1 MARAV
6 INALMAIEHQKGE
19 DRDDVR
25 PPGPWKSASS
35 KTRRGVRRL
44 PLRIIGVGGAGLNIL
59 SRIPKTEFEDAEVF
73 AADTDSVHLA
83 VSGVPRKIL
92 LPASPGMLSGSD
104 SNPACGREA
113 ALEVEEELRAAL
125 VGARYVIVL
134 CGLGGGTGPGAAPVI
149 ARIARDAGLMT
160 AVICVWPFSG
170 EGRNMELNAE
180 TGIRKIMKTADIMV
194 LVPND
199 ALMEA
204 DPKLSL
210 NMAFEAMDKIIIR
223 SIKSIFQ
230 GFSSL
235 EHQHR
240 D

>member
-6 INALMAIEHQKGE
+6 ISALLALERQNCETKSLVNPHRSRESLDIKTPAE
-19 DRDDVR
+19 VR
-25 PPGPWKSASS
+25 GP
-35 KTRRGVRRL
+35 

-59 SRIPKTEFEDAEVF
+59 SRIPKVEFEDAEVF
-73 AADTDSVHLA
+73 VADTDSVHLA
-83 VSGVPRKIL
+83 VSGTPRKIL
-92 LPASPGMLSGSD
+92 LPASPGMQSGSD
-104 SNPACGREA
+104 CNPASGREA
-113 ALEVEEELRAAL
+113 ALEVEEEIRAAL

-134 CGLGGGTGPGAAPVI
+134 CGLGGGTGSGAAPVI

-160 AVICVWPFSG
+160 AAICVWPFSG

-180 TGIRKIMKTADIMV
+180 ISVRRMMKTADIMV

-235 EHQHR
+235 ERQHR

>member
-6 INALMAIEHQKGE
+6 INALLALERQNCETSSLIRSPHSRESLDIKTPAE
-19 DRDDVR
+19 VR
-25 PPGPWKSASS
+25 GP
-35 KTRRGVRRL
+35 

-134 CGLGGGTGPGAAPVI
+134 CGLGGGTGSGAAPVI

-160 AVICVWPFSG
+160 AAICVWPFSG

-180 TGIRKIMKTADIMV
+180 ISVRRMMKTADIMV

-235 EHQHR
+235 ERQHR

>member
-1 MARAV
+1 MARAM
-6 INALMAIEHQKGE
+6 INTLLALERQNCETSGLIRSPHSRES
-19 DRDDVR
+19 RDIKTPAEVR
-25 PPGPWKSASS
+25 G
-35 KTRRGVRRL
+35 R

-104 SNPACGREA
+104 SNPACGRDA
-113 ALEVEEELRAAL
+113 ALETKEEFRRAL
-125 VGARYVIVL
+125 DGARYVIVL
-134 CGLGGGTGPGAAPVI
+134 CGLGGATGTGAAPVV

-160 AVICVWPFSG
+160 AAICLWPFSG
-170 EGRNMELNAE
+170 EGRNMESNAE
-180 TGIRKIMKTADIMV
+180 LGVRKLMKTVDIVV

-204 DPKLSL
+204 DPEVSL
-210 NMAFEAMDKIIIR
+210 DMAFEAMDKIIIR

-235 EHQHR
+235 EHQRR